1 MGDEMEL
8 TDNLLDALKQDYE
21 EMCIE
26 NHTEYKHEQ
35 FESYLDKVF
44 SAMSSIFKRGIDE
57 DIKEL
62 YKQK

>member
-1 MGDEMEL
+1 MEL

-21 EMCIE
+21 EMCID
-26 NHTEYKHEQ
+26 NHTEYKHER

-44 SAMSSIFKRGIDE
+44 SAMSSIFKRGINE
-57 DIKEL
+57 DIREL